1 MTTAT
6 IDQIMKAAAKGDRTK
21 VEDIIEALTERA
33 VADGAND
40 VLIELWAAREVTGE
54 GIETIKA
61 NKIGINDPRR

>member
-1 MTTAT
+1 MTAAT
-6 IDQIMKAAAKGDRTK
+6 IDRIMKAAAKGDRTG
-21 VEDIIEALTERA
+21 VEDIVEALMEKA

-61 NKIGINDPRR
+61 NKIGIKDPRR